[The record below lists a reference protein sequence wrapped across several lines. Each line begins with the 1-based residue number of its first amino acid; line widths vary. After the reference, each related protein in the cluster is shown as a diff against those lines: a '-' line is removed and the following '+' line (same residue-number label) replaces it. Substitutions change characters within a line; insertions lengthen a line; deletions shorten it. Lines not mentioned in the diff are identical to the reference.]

1 MFSFLHS
8 YSPEVW
14 GPTVRHGLFGDH
26 DGVRFHQW
34 LLTAE
39 DRRFNVLATKDS
51 DVYNIV
57 RDGRR
62 PLYIDRIQGGCNIS
76 EYPYDQNLLN
86 VYRDMLGDNFM
97 GFQMHEWFSNYGSD
111 VYWKLGDLSP
121 EEWTR
126 ENIDRVMREKFP
138 GPYLFLESMTM

>member
-26 DGVRFHQW
+26 DGIRFHQW

-39 DRRFNVLATKDS
+39 DRRFNVLAAKDS

-86 VYRDMLGDNFM
+86 VYR
-97 GFQMHEWFSNYGSD
+97 
-111 VYWKLGDLSP
+111 
-121 EEWTR
+121 
-126 ENIDRVMREKFP
+126 
-138 GPYLFLESMTM
+138 